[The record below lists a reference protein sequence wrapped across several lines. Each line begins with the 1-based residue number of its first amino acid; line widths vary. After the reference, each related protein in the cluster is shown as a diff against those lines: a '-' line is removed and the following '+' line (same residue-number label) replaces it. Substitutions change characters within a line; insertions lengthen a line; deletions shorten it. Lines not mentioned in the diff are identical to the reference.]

1 MKLCTGRG
9 RVKVHLPSLRRGDGM
24 IVVVET
30 NATRTVKFAK
40 QMLVDASAVFSAIGS
55 AAVTTF
61 LFRVKELARSH
72 GSLECES
79 VDAQ

>member
-30 NATRTVKFAK
+30 NAARTVKFAK
-40 QMLVDASAVFSAIGS
+40 QMPLVDASAVFSAIGCS
-55 AAVTTF
+55 N
-61 LFRVKELARSH
+61 H
-72 GSLECES
+72 ISL
-79 VDAQ
+79 